1 MMQGAT
7 HMKTRILTLSLITLT
22 GTLIG
27 CYSSENVN
35 PILAD
40 LTPNMDGLAQTY
52 SENDAGIAVTN
63 NANRRMKADDLRRF
77 MLLDK
82 SSILSPMPVVGN

>member
-1 MMQGAT
+1 M
-7 HMKTRILTLSLITLT
+7 

-27 CYSSENVN
+27 CNQLVRYSSKDAD
-35 PILAD
+35 PILVD

-82 SSILSPMPVVGN
+82 ASILSPMPVVGN

>member
-1 MMQGAT
+1 
-7 HMKTRILTLSLITLT
+7 MKTRILTLSLITLM

-27 CYSSENVN
+27 CNQLVRYSSEDADPMLV
-35 PILAD
+35 D
-40 LTPNMDGLAQTY
+40 LTPNMNGLAQTY

-63 NANRRMKADDLRRF
+63 NANDRMMDDDLRRL